1 MCQELLFNPLT
12 FHAKSDLSGCVL
24 YEESVALQIILSF
37 ILSKSTFNSQNVHAL
52 FKFCSEPFHQQDLNL
67 FTLPKVYLIHQ
78 TFMLLNVQ
86 SSSNN

>member
-1 MCQELLFNPLT
+1 MIIHKFKKTYIGTVLNRPSKKNKSPYLADVKYN
-12 FHAKSDLSGCVL
+12 AKK
-24 YEESVALQIILSF
+24 YIAH
-37 ILSKSTFNSQNVHAL
+37 T
-52 FKFCSEPFHQQDLNL
+52 PFHQQDLNL